1 MTATTH
7 PHPGAL
13 RAALDG
19 ERPDLA
25 AHVAGCAD
33 CAAAQR
39 ALATDAAAVTAL
51 LDDLGAPPGVDV
63 DAAVRAAGGQS
74 EPVVDL
80 AERRP
85 RPRSE
90 GWWSRAAALVV
101 VLTVGGLSLATPA
114 GQAAARGVLGT
125 FRSERLQVVT
135 LDPDADLSGLEA
147 LSEVAVVEGIDQTAG
162 PQVVDDLDQ
171 AEAVSGIRAEPL
183 DRASLPGPVAELPT
197 TVYASAP
204 TEVRV
209 RFDTAR
215 RPDLPARLDGVTLVV
230 DVPGVAAIAIGDGG
244 ALAGPGGAADAG
256 AEAGPQ
262 VDALLVRATA
272 GTLEIAVEGGLTLD
286 EVRDELLAVPGLS
299 PALVA
304 QLRGLD
310 DWQTTLPLP
319 IPAGVV
325 DWRDTTVE
333 GNPAIAFGDGTGLG
347 GALVWRDDD
356 RTLGVAGTFAPEEL
370 RRVAEN
376 GGGR

>member
-19 ERPDLA
+19 ERPDLE
-25 AHVAGCAD
+25 AHIAGCAA
-33 CAAAQR
+33 CAATQR
-39 ALATDAAAVTAL
+39 GLRGDAAAVTAL
-51 LDDLGAPPGVDV
+51 LDVLGAPPDVDV
-63 DAAVRAAGGQS
+63 DAAARATRAAGRTP
-74 EPVVDL
+74 EPVADL
-80 AERRP
+80 AARRGTRRP
-85 RPRSE
+85 GSD
-90 GWWSRAAALVV
+90 GWRSRAAALVV
-101 VLTVGGLSLATPA
+101 VLAVGGLTLATPA
-114 GQAAARGVLGT
+114 GQAAARGVLDT

-135 LDPDADLSGLEA
+135 LDPGTDLTGLDA
-147 LSEVAVVEGIDQTAG
+147 LSEVAVVEGVEQAAG
-162 PQVVDDLDQ
+162 PQVVEGLDE
-171 AEAVSGIRAEPL
+171 AEALSGIRAEPL
-183 DRASLPGPVAELPT
+183 DRASLPGPVAELST

-230 DVPGVAAIAIGDGG
+230 DVPGVTAIALGG
-244 ALAGPGGAADAG
+244 
-256 AEAGPQ
+256 EAGDPAAASDGLG
-262 VDALLVRATA
+262 VGDTLVRATA
-272 GTLEIAVEGGLTLD
+272 GTLEIGVEGGLTLD
-286 EVRDELLAVPGLS
+286 EVRDEVLAVPGLS
-299 PALVA
+299 PTLVA

-347 GALVWRDDD
+347 GALVWRDGD

-376 GGGR
+376 GGSR